1 MSNTFEQK
9 IRLIALED
17 KGEDTAVVKVSDLVA
32 LLNSKTTNKDLFETS
47 LTKIKILEARYNSL
61 LAQALQEKPCKCGKY
76 IDLRT

>member
-17 KGEDTAVVKVSDLVA
+17 KGEDTAIVKVSDLVE

-61 LAQALQEKPCKCGKY
+61 LAQSLQEKPCKCSKY